1 MFPHC
6 FPGFSGKH
14 QENIDRL
21 QHHRALE
28 KQMEYN
34 ALLLNLED
42 NQKTELD
49 KLVGHLSSL
58 STEELVELLARK
70 K

>member
-1 MFPHC
+1 
-6 FPGFSGKH
+6 
-14 QENIDRL
+14 
-21 QHHRALE
+21 
-28 KQMEYN
+28 MEYN